1 MQAIPTE
8 TVIRVLL
15 VRAGGQTCALD
26 LSHVVEIMRPLPVR
40 AVAGAPDMVR
50 GLSTVRGVPLPVVAL
65 DRVLLPADLPPST
78 AATHRFVV
86 VRTGDRQVA
95 LAVDAVL
102 GVYDLAS
109 SLIGGIPPLIEHA
122 AGEAIEAIGALDSEL
137 LMVLSAG
144 RIVPDEAWRSLPPDG
159 PEP

>member
-1 MQAIPTE
+1 MQ
-8 TVIRVLL
+8 VVLL

-50 GLSTVRGVPLPVVAL
+50 GLATIRGVPLPVVAL
-65 DRVLLPADLPPST
+65 DKILLPADAPASVADTP
-78 AATHRFVV
+78 RFVV
-86 VRTGDRQVA
+86 LRTGARQVA

-102 GVYDLAS
+102 GVYDLAP
-109 SLIGGIPPLIEHA
+109 SLTGVIPPLVQHA
-122 AGEAIEAIGALDSEL
+122 AGEVIEAIGALDSEL
-137 LMVLSAG
+137 LMVLNAG
-144 RIVPDEAWRSLPPDG
+144 RIVPGEAWRSLPPGG